1 MSISERDRHDLYLAV
16 ERVIGTDQ
24 ADTMMSMLPPVGW
37 ADVATKH
44 DLAELERRIDLR
56 FEAQD
61 HRFDAHLDRALRV
74 TVLAL
79 VASQT
84 TLAALI
90 LAAIG
95 LAR

>member
-44 DLAELERRIDLR
+44 DVAELEGRLELR
-56 FEAQD
+56 L
-61 HRFDAHLDRALRV
+61 DA
-74 TVLAL
+74 
-79 VASQT
+79 
-84 TLAALI
+84 TLQREWANSP
-90 LAAIG
+90 G
-95 LAR
+95 SSCWG